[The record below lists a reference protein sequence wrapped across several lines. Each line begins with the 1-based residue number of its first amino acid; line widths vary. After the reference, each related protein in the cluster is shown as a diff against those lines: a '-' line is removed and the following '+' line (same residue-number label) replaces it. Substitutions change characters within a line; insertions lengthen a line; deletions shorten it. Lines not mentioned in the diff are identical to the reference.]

1 MPHPRAASSTQSS
14 SRGYWR
20 NLHRWL
26 GLFIGAWF
34 ALVGLSGS
42 LLVYEDA
49 IDAWLNPRLLT
60 HASAGVHLPP
70 HAVLARVAEEFPL
83 ARAERVRPPRQG
95 NPDEV
100 YRVLIKVAP
109 HMRTGSPRV
118 EAMFNP
124 VSGALLGTREA
135 ETVGVTRPYWMRTLY
150 EFHRNVLLGN
160 FGSNIVGLAGL
171 LLMTAALSGFIIAWP
186 RNRSG
191 WQRLIGVKLR
201 AGFTRALFDVHRSSG
216 VMLFVLLM
224 LATVTGST
232 LVYVNVARDIVGV
245 FSEVAPFPVIPWRET
260 PLDNWPSFDH
270 INARVRSEYPQ
281 HAVVEIHI
289 PSKPTAGYLF
299 YLKREGDVHRL
310 GDTIVWVHPGSSD
323 ILFERSARNR
333 TAGESVMHWLFP
345 LHSGTAFGEAGKIA
359 MCVTGLAMLL
369 MFPTGLWVW
378 LRKKRAAEFEA
389 TRRTRLRSQG
399 AKQTSRAPQEQ
410 PGTAG
415 TRHGAF
421 E

>member
-1 MPHPRAASSTQSS
+1 MGRAQRGGRRRETGLGNTSSTLNGVPQMPASSTQSS

-135 ETVGVTRPYWMRTLY
+135 
-150 EFHRNVLLGN
+150 
-160 FGSNIVGLAGL
+160 
-171 LLMTAALSGFIIAWP
+171 
-186 RNRSG
+186 
-191 WQRLIGVKLR
+191 
-201 AGFTRALFDVHRSSG
+201 
-216 VMLFVLLM
+216 
-224 LATVTGST
+224 
-232 LVYVNVARDIVGV
+232 
-245 FSEVAPFPVIPWRET
+245 
-260 PLDNWPSFDH
+260 
-270 INARVRSEYPQ
+270 
-281 HAVVEIHI
+281 
-289 PSKPTAGYLF
+289 
-299 YLKREGDVHRL
+299 
-310 GDTIVWVHPGSSD
+310 
-323 ILFERSARNR
+323 
-333 TAGESVMHWLFP
+333 
-345 LHSGTAFGEAGKIA
+345 
-359 MCVTGLAMLL
+359 
-369 MFPTGLWVW
+369 
-378 LRKKRAAEFEA
+378 
-389 TRRTRLRSQG
+389 
-399 AKQTSRAPQEQ
+399 
-410 PGTAG
+410 
-415 TRHGAF
+415 
-421 E
+421 